1 MAGRIVP
8 ESSGEKNSFFRLLL
22 DLENRGYFIRDVS
35 AERRAS
41 YGREIYLTLIPSD
54 GGMEHYPLKK
64 FRRNTSREAV
74 YNTIDKYIRW
84 LRQYK
89 RQPIKS

>member
-35 AERRAS
+35 AERRES

-54 GGMEHYPLKK
+54 GGMEHYPLKQ
-64 FRRNTSREAV
+64 FRRNASREAV